1 MALIHLVYVS
11 RRTPALTADELKQIV
26 VQSTRRNHAHGI
38 TGVLLCC
45 GEHVMQLLEG
55 EEAVVDAVFERI
67 RNDPRH
73 QDVQLLLHKQVSKR
87 LFPESRMALAELD
100 RKFRL
105 DRRRLLGLVDYVRT
119 NEDTSLHTVE
129 TRMLLSDFHQQLDA

>member
-11 RRTPALTADELKQIV
+11 RRTPALGADELKRIV
-26 VQSTRRNHAHGI
+26 AQSTRRNRAREI

-55 EEAVVDAVFERI
+55 EQAVVDATFERI

-73 QDVQLLLHKQVSKR
+73 QDVQLLLHKPVGKR
-87 LFPESRMALAELD
+87 LFPESRMALAELH
-100 RKFRL
+100 RRFRL
-105 DRRRLLGLVDYVRT
+105 DRGRLIHLVDYVRT
-119 NEDTSLHTVE
+119 SEDTSLHTVE
-129 TRMLLSDFHQQLDA
+129 TRILLSDFHQQLNA